1 MENKFNLAS
10 SPRRIIAFLVDGLLF
25 TLLTLIVSYIVKGSF
40 DRAFIFIDS
49 KYWDA
54 IYTLYLTILPV
65 VWGGYI
71 VGKKIF
77 HIKVVQVNGEK
88 VTFQN
93 MLLRELVGRYLLGV
107 VSFGITF
114 IVSFFMIIFR
124 KDKRSL
130 HDLLGGTIV
139 VPSKNKLM
147 HYSSEEEVLT
157 GDRETIKI

>member
-10 SPRRIIAFLVDGLLF
+10 SPKRVIAFLVDSLLF
-25 TLLTLIVSYIVKGSF
+25 LLLTIIISYIVKGAF
-40 DRAFIFIDS
+40 DRGFIDS

-54 IYTLYLTILPV
+54 IFALYLTILPV

-77 HIKVVQVNGEK
+77 NIKVVQVNGER

-107 VSFGITF
+107 VSFGITS

-124 KDKRSL
+124 KDKRGL
-130 HDLLGGTIV
+130 HDLIGGTIV
-139 VPSKNKLM
+139 IPSKRENM

-157 GDRETIKI
+157 GERETIKI